1 MKWFPQRFQRTSRRF
16 KAGEG
21 AVLGVLAALLAFLV
35 NGWGGLTPLENS
47 TWDWRVALFAHASP
61 HTDSIKYVELDQAS
75 LDWGKTNNAWSWPWP
90 REVYAYL
97 LKYLDRTTAK
107 AVVFDVILS
116 EPSVYSQEDDQS
128 LREAITKTPHFV
140 VAFQTG
146 NLQSGFQSHSWPST
160 LAVPPWQVKGLAHL
174 PADLHESLASFP
186 LLSLATAAAALGD
199 TKGLPDQDSLYR
211 RVGLLWSFDGHAVPS
226 LALAAYLSAHPR
238 VQIHYRPGVLTLTN
252 PQNQVERIPLDHQG
266 RALLTYRG
274 TWLQRAAERYP
285 LWKLIRSELQ
295 IEAGQTPE
303 VKPEVFQNSYVFL
316 GFTALGL
323 YDLKP
328 SPLEN
333 KTPGVYIHGTAL
345 DNLLTGDFKAPVPNW
360 ASGMYLFVLGLAA
373 GVVIRLCHNARQT
386 LLTYAL
392 FLLVPLASAFALYP
406 LGAWLPLVAP
416 FGEVLFI
423 LLAGTVFNYAGE
435 GRQKRFIKDAFAQY
449 LSPVV
454 IDRLIQNPEL
464 LNLGGEKRTLTI
476 LFSDVQ
482 GFTSISEKLT
492 PEELT
497 ALLNRYLSAVTSVIY
512 EMGGTIDK
520 YEGDAVIAFWN
531 APLDLPDHARQA
543 VLASLEYQRRL
554 EALQSELTQM
564 SGGHPV
570 KARIGLNTGPVVIGN
585 MGSQQ
590 RFNYTFFGDA
600 GNLASRL
607 EGLNK
612 QFGTYLMV
620 SEFTKQAVGSLPGV
634 VFRELSRVAV
644 VGKSEPVTVYEPL
657 REREFQAK
665 AETLKVF
672 DQGREKF
679 YEGKFEE
686 ALQLMETIATQ
697 DAPAAKYVEK
707 LKQLRE
713 APPAS
718 WNGVWLATEK

>member
-1 MKWFPQRFQRTSRRF
+1 MRLLPRRFHRTSRPF
-16 KAGEG
+16 KAVEG
-21 AVLGVLAALLAFLV
+21 AGLGLLAALVAILVLA
-35 NGWGGLTPLENS
+35 GGVLGTLESS
-47 TWDWRVALFAHASP
+47 TWDWRVALFARPSAK
-61 HTDSIKYVELDQAS
+61 TASIKYVELDQAS

-97 LKYLDRTTAK
+97 LKYLDRTSTK
-107 AVVFDVILS
+107 AVVFDVIFS
-116 EPSVYSQEDDQS
+116 EPSVYSQDDDQS
-128 LREAITKTPHFV
+128 LVDAVKSTPRFV
-140 VAFQTG
+140 GAFQTG
-146 NLQSGFQSHSWPST
+146 NVQSGFQAHTWPKA
-160 LAVPPWQVKGLAHL
+160 LPPPPWNLKGPPL

-186 LLSLATAAAALGD
+186 IPSLGAVVSALGD
-199 TKGLPDQDSLYR
+199 TKGLPDDDSIYR
-211 RVGLLWSFDGHAVPS
+211 RVGLFWSFDGHAVPS
-226 LALAAYLSAHPR
+226 LAMAAYLVAHPGTTLR
-238 VQIHYRPGVLTLTN
+238 FQPGTLTLRN
-252 PQNQVERIPLDHQG
+252 PGGATERIPLDSQG

-274 TWLQRAAERYP
+274 TWLQRASERFP

-295 IEAGQTPE
+295 IEAGQ
-303 VKPEVFQNSYVFL
+303 KPEVDPAVFKNSYVFL

-333 KTPGVYIHGTAL
+333 QTPGVYIHGTAL
-345 DNLLTGDFKAPVPNW
+345 DNLLTGDFKAP
-360 ASGMYLFVLGLAA
+360 ASFVVTMAYLLALGLLA
-373 GVVIRLCHNARQT
+373 GVGIRLCRNAFQT
-386 LLTYAL
+386 LFTYAV
-392 FLLVPLASAFALYP
+392 LLLLPVVAAFALY
-406 LGAWLPLVAP
+406 LAGVWLVLVVP
-416 FGEVLFI
+416 FGEVLFV
-423 LLAGTVFNYAGE
+423 LLAGTAFNYAGE

-464 LNLGGEKRTLTI
+464 LHLGGEKRTLSI

-531 APLDLPDHARQA
+531 APLDLKDHARRA
-543 VLASLEYQRRL
+543 ILASLEYQRRL
-554 EALQSELTQM
+554 EFLQAELIAM
-564 SGGHPV
+564 SGGQPI

-620 SEFTKQAVGSLPGV
+620 SEYTKKAAGAVPGV

-644 VGKSEPVTVYEPL
+644 VGKSEPVIVYEPL
-657 REREFQAK
+657 WESEASSK
-665 AETLKVF
+665 AATLACF
-672 DQGREKF
+672 DKGREKF
-679 YEGKFEE
+679 YEGQWDE
-686 ALQLMETIATQ
+686 ALALMESIAEL
-697 DAPAAKYVEK
+697 DPPAAKYVERLQQ
-707 LKQLRE
+707 LK
-713 APPAS
+713 ASPPPS
-718 WNGVWLATEK
+718 WKGVWLATEK